1 MCRKYCNEFSTHHR
15 ITSQVFGRLA
25 PAMKG
30 IGYAML
36 ATTVFAAIEYVVIIA
51 WSMHYFF
58 NSITSKL
65 PWSDCGNRFNSPF
78 CTPPGFNKTCNS
90 AEKAQ
95 CISAPGTLFSD
106 IVKLRPGCIM

>member
-1 MCRKYCNEFSTHHR
+1 
-15 ITSQVFGRLA
+15 
-25 PAMKG
+25 MKG

-106 IVKLRPGCIM
+106 IVKLMGIRSSVRFYVNFLTSLLP